1 MYESSL
7 TKTPTLL
14 FKMHDNQNILNDKSF
29 EQLGHYFILNKQD
42 ITVTDKVV
50 NIINLMMDDNKD
62 IIKLMKKSSVNLKK
76 IKNNYS
82 KNLKL

>member
-7 TKTPTLL
+7 AKTPTLL
-14 FKMHDNQNILNDKSF
+14 FKIYDNQNLFDDKSF

-42 ITVTDKVV
+42 ITCTDKVV
-50 NIINLMMDDNKD
+50 NIVNLMLDYNKD
-62 IIKLMKKSSVNLKK
+62 IIKMMNKTSINLKN
-76 IKNNYS
+76 IKKNYI